1 MRLSVYACMCTPPEH
16 VRARAHMRRV
26 RAHLSLPCALWLVL
40 YFYMLVR
47 KYACIHYQGL
57 VSYSTGKGIM
67 VQAYSPLGGDA
78 HAALLGSTVL
88 KTIAAAHNKSTAQV
102 ALRWVLQQG
111 YALATSTVE
120 KPYMVEDLGAFG
132 WELTADEMVYIDHL
146 NVAPDDPVKSMCLL

>member
-1 MRLSVYACMCTPPEH
+1 
-16 VRARAHMRRV
+16 
-26 RAHLSLPCALWLVL
+26 
-40 YFYMLVR
+40 
-47 KYACIHYQGL
+47 
-57 VSYSTGKGIM
+57 M

-88 KTIAAAHNKSTAQV
+88 KAIAAAHNKSTAQV

-132 WELTADEMVYIDHL
+132 WELSPDEMVHIDHL